1 MKSPVPAGFDYSV
14 LTADDREVAERTAEK
29 IRQHQQRTIREII
42 DIGTDLIKVKEK
54 LGHGRFTAWLRSE
67 FGRGSDRTARNYMN
81 AARVFGGAKAEI
93 ISVLPPATLYL
104 LAAPS
109 TPESIRGKIVAELES
124 GGQPNPKAIKDRVE
138 TSHKEAKEQAQ
149 REREQELRAERLS
162 KLKDPEKAERRR
174 LKEEA
179 EEQERMKQ
187 AVVTAQKIIEEV
199 GIESVSRIL
208 DADWRVHHALR
219 EAVKVARSG
228 AAQCADAATKPGA
241 G

>member
-1 MKSPVPAGFDYSV
+1 
-14 LTADDREVAERTAEK
+14 
-29 IRQHQQRTIREII
+29 
-42 DIGTDLIKVKEK
+42 
-54 LGHGRFTAWLRSE
+54 
-67 FGRGSDRTARNYMN
+67 MN
-81 AARVFGGAKAEI
+81 AASVIGAKSEI
-93 ISVLPPATLYL
+93 VSVLPPTTLYL

-109 TPESIRGKIVAELES
+109 TTETIKGKIVTELEN
-124 GGQPNPKAIKDRVE
+124 GGQPNLAAIKARVE
-138 TSHKEAKEQAQ
+138 TARREVREQSQKEQTQKAKA
-149 REREQELRAERLS
+149 ESKKNAER
-162 KLKDPEKAERRR
+162 AERRR

-228 AAQCADAATKPGA
+228 AAQCADAATKHGA